1 MSKTAKTLLGLAGG
15 GLAIAAILLWVLAS
29 NLDGIVKRIIED
41 VGSETLGTNVSLS
54 SVEIK
59 LTDASAAL
67 RGLSIANPK
76 GFDTDNAFELGA
88 IAITLDPATATS
100 NEIVIPRIVIDQAS
114 LTFEQSGEKNNLK
127 ALTDQLNQT
136 SSSDDG
142 AAAKTEAAGDEVLIV
157 IEELQLKGAGMTLVV
172 DKLTEPLTLT
182 LEDITLRDIGK
193 RGAGV
198 TPEEA
203 ARQIINPILKRAEDN
218 AKDRLKEELKEG
230 VMEKVGD
237 AAGDFVDSTKKLFKD

>member
-15 GLAIAAILLWVLAS
+15 GLVIVVILLWLLAS

-59 LTDASAAL
+59 LADASAVL
-67 RGLSIANPK
+67 RGLTIANPQ
-76 GFDTDNAFELGA
+76 GFDTPNAFELGA
-88 IAITLDPATATS
+88 ITITLDPATVTT
-100 NEIVIPRIVIDQAS
+100 NEVVMPRIVIDEAS
-114 LTFEQSGEKNNLK
+114 LTFEQAGAHNNLK
-127 ALTDQLNQT
+127 TLLDQLDSGSDAAT
-136 SSSDDG
+136 SG
-142 AAAKTEAAGDEVLIV
+142 TEAAGDEVLIV

-172 DKLTEPLTLT
+172 DKLTEPLSLKLT
-182 LEDITLRDIGK
+182 DITVRDIGR

-203 ARQIINPILKRAEDN
+203 ARQIIKPILKRAEDD
-218 AKDRLKEELKEG
+218 AKDRVKDELKQG
-230 VMEKVGD
+230 LMDKVGETASD
-237 AAGDFVDSTKKLFKD
+237 LMDSTMKLFKD